1 MSVTLFRG
9 DTFTRAWTFPL
20 DLTGATAKLDVRS
33 ASDGLVHAAST
44 DNGQITIT
52 IVSPT
57 SSTVALRIDAEYTA
71 TWAVGVYEFDLEIT
85 YATGIVKTYG
95 AADTEKKKPEKLTVI
110 KDKTYD

>member
-9 DTFTRAWTFPL
+9 DTFTRKWTFPL

-33 ASDGLVHAAST
+33 ASDGLIHAAST
-44 DNGQITIT
+44 VNGQIVIA
-52 IVSPT
+52 ILSPT
-57 SSTVALRIDAEYTA
+57 SSTVTLRVDAEYTLL
-71 TWAVGVYEFDLEIT
+71 WSVGEYEFDLEIT

-95 AADTEKKKPEKLTVI
+95 AADTAKKKPEKLTVI